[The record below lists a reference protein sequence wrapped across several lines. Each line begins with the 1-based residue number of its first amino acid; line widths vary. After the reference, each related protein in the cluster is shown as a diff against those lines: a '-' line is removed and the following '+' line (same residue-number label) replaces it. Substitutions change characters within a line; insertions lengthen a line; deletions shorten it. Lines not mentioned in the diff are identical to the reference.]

1 MKFNKELLKGTTD
14 MIVLKLLSQQDMYGY
29 EIMKKLKQKTDNIF
43 ELREGTLYPILHN
56 LESKKLITSYCQPTE
71 SQRKKIYYK
80 ITDKG
85 RKILQDKE
93 VEWKNFSE
101 WISKLMGG
109 IAYEN

>member
-80 ITDKG
+80 ITEKG
-85 RKILQDKE
+85 RKILQEKE

-101 WISKLMGG
+101 GISKLMGG
-109 IAYEN
+109 IAYES